1 MTLEEKIRQ
10 LAKSGR
16 LNYLSLAHT
25 ENGWEAY
32 YRGVDDNDKRH
43 AVNKDAVAA
52 MAEALGAR
60 VEKAAK
66 SEKPEKPVKPA
77 PPAAKKYDPTDD
89 L

>member
-25 ENGWEAY
+25 EKGWEAY
-32 YRGVDDNDKRH
+32 YRGVENDDKQYC
-43 AVNKDAVAA
+43 VSKDPIAA
-52 MAEALGAR
+52 MAQALGVR
-60 VEKAAK
+60 VAAETK
-66 SEKPEKPVKPA
+66 KPVAVAKPA

>member
-25 ENGWEAY
+25 EKGWEAY
-32 YRGVDDNDKRH
+32 YRGVEDSDKRQTM
-43 AVNKDAVAA
+43 NKDPVAA
-52 MAEALGAR
+52 LTEALGVR
-60 VEKAAK
+60 VVVETKK
-66 SEKPEKPVKPA
+66 SVALAKPA